1 MDMSRYH
8 HEVSD
13 KIASLLTKNI
23 NCSDL
28 WLSIGIMK
36 YYDQMRSLSK
46 QKLLGK
52 SKAGKFVVSRHVKC
66 VPSMLCH
73 AGYIKKM
80 QDLL

>member
-1 MDMSRYH
+1 MDMSRDH
-8 HEVSD
+8 SEVSD

-28 WLSIGIMK
+28 WLSIGIMQ

-52 SKAGKFVVSRHVKC
+52 SIAGKFVVSCHVKC
-66 VPSMLCH
+66 VPSMSCH
-73 AGYIKKM
+73 TGYIKKM
-80 QDLL
+80 QD